1 MPLKHV
7 ARKMVPGM
15 NTVTE
20 FRVGEKYTNDQIRFS
35 LGLENLG
42 GIRPSVDAKKNLLH
56 LAIMTAAEESGKLSS
71 ENPYNDRI
79 EGDILI
85 YTAQGREGDQLLS
98 GRNKRLLE
106 QYSLPIPFYGFIN
119 LGRQTYRF
127 LGLLELLRHYQEIQA
142 DTKGTLRK
150 VWLFELRVHKHPELI
165 PISQAQIICSELLA
179 ESRRKNPLTDLER
192 EVSESITANRNGS
205 DENPSFEV
213 EAVRSRL
220 LQVQPYQ
227 FEHLVRALMER
238 SGFINVAVTPPSGDG
253 GIDINAY
260 VAESNDFF
268 AGTHIQAQ
276 VKRWRHSVGNV
287 EINNFRG
294 ALNTTA
300 KGVFLT
306 TSHYTRAAILE
317 AKHEFKPCITLI
329 DGTRLSKMII
339 QSRIDLSSFS

>member
-1 MPLKHV
+1 
-7 ARKMVPGM
+7 M
-15 NTVTE
+15 NAVTE
-20 FRVGEKYTNDQIRFS
+20 FCVDEQYTNDQIRFS

-56 LAIMTAAEESGKLSS
+56 LALMTAAEESGRVST

-79 EGDILI
+79 ENDILI

-106 QYSLPIPFYGFIN
+106 QYSLPVPFYGFIN
-119 LGRQTYRF
+119 IGRQTYRF
-127 LGLLELLRHYQEIQA
+127 LGLLKLLRHYQEIQA
-142 DTKGTLRK
+142 DSKGSLRK
-150 VWLFELRVHKHPELI
+150 VWLFELRIHKQPELV
-165 PISQAQIICSELLA
+165 PINQAQVICAELLA
-179 ESRRKNPLTDLER
+179 ESRRRNPLTDLER
-192 EVSESITANRNGS
+192 EVPESIAAESATDN
-205 DENPSFEV
+205 EKTPFEV

-220 LQVQPYQ
+220 LQVPPYQ
-227 FEHLVRALMER
+227 FEHLVKALMEK
-238 SGFINVAVTPPSGDG
+238 SGFNKVTVTPPSGDG

-260 VAESNDFF
+260 VNEANDFF

-276 VKRWRHSVGNV
+276 VKRWRHSVGSV

-300 KGVFLT
+300 KGVFIA

-317 AKHEFKPCITLI
+317 AQHQFKPCITLI
-329 DGTRLSKMII
+329 DGNRFSSMII
-339 QSRIDLSSFS
+339 RSNINIEDFI